1 MKDLTFLTSSLIAH
15 RGLHSDAVGENTLLA
30 FEKAIAKG
38 YIIEFDLHLTL
49 DKEVVVYH
57 DNNLKRLTGINKDI
71 KDLTYEELKKI
82 TLKTGEHIPK
92 FSETLKVIDGK
103 VPILIELKT
112 DNKCGVLENEVV
124 KYLDNY
130 KGKFAIQS
138 FNPLS
143 LYWFK
148 KHRKNYI
155 RGQLVTLEYN
165 FNFITN
171 LLCKHMIL
179 NPIVKPDFISMNVKR
194 LPDPNIR
201 NKYILIGWTIRN
213 EKDLKKYKNCCD
225 NLICEKIL

>member
-15 RGLHSDAVGENTLLA
+15 RGLHSDTVGENTLLS
-30 FEKAIAKG
+30 FEKAIAKN
-38 YIIEFDLHLTL
+38 YIIELDLHLTR
-49 DKEVVVYH
+49 DKEIIVYH
-57 DNNLKRLTGINKDI
+57 DNNLKRLTGIDKDV
-71 KDLTYEELKKI
+71 KDLTYEEIKKI

-92 FSETLKVIDGK
+92 FSEALKVIDGK
-103 VPILIELKT
+103 VPLLIELKT
-112 DNKCGVLENEVV
+112 DNKCGVLESEVV

-148 KHRKNYI
+148 KHRKDYI

-171 LLCKHMIL
+171 LICKYMVL
-179 NPIVKPDFISMNVKR
+179 NPIIKPDFISMNIKR
-194 LPDPNIR
+194 LPNQRIR
-201 NKYILIGWTIRN
+201 NKYILIGWTVRN
-213 EKDLKKYKNCCD
+213 KKDLQKFKNNCD